1 MTPATLRALADL
13 IDQGHPVDYIGIGD
27 AVTIIANPIS
37 AARWMERCPSGLLPG
52 TSTPVAVQTIP
63 VIGVAL

>member
-1 MTPATLRALADL
+1 MTPATLRALANL
-13 IDQGHPVDYIGIGD
+13 VESGTPADYIGVGD

-37 AARWMERCPSGLLPG
+37 AARWMERCPNGLLPG

-63 VIGVAL
+63 VIGVSS